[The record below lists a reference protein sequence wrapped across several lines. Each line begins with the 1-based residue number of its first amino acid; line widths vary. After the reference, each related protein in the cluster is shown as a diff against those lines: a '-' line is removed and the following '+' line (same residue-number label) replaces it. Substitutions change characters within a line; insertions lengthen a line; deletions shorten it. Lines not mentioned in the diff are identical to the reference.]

1 VCIQR
6 RTIRDCR
13 EKDLICSGQNSR
25 EIKGVDTMGLFSFIG
40 KTTLSVICLATPGAQ
55 MAVLPLWLGSGE
67 SNDGSDI
74 GE

>member
-1 VCIQR
+1 
-6 RTIRDCR
+6 
-13 EKDLICSGQNSR
+13 
-25 EIKGVDTMGLFSFIG
+25 MGLFSFIG